1 MVLVR
6 AHTQFG
12 HSSALHWPADGQFQL
27 LKGAEKDQV
36 VGEVIRAAFVDS
48 VLRGSSI
55 LWTQVARKK
64 NMRTSIQTVFQRK
77 IIGILLN
84 AVRVRRD
91 NKDGVLHTE
100 KLDIKI

>member
-1 MVLVR
+1 VI
-6 AHTQFG
+6 
-12 HSSALHWPADGQFQL
+12 
-27 LKGAEKDQV
+27 
-36 VGEVIRAAFVDS
+36 GEVIRAEFVDS

-64 NMRTSIQTVFQRK
+64 KLRTSIPTVFQRK

-84 AVRVRRD
+84 VVRVRRD